1 MPWGSLSH
9 DQLAFLPWCPLEPG
23 SMICFVWLN
32 PIPHRRR
39 SSFESISSW
48 RTHCLSLSHSIHYLT
63 LLENCD
69 LFPNCIYVNHHLI
82 FFPFHLKA
90 LTVSKLYFLSMKVLK
105 PHSFLIYILC
115 TFFSAFFHSL
125 LPNSLSSYCQEKEN
139 IWLMIFL
146 VLKLKR
152 VQVTRYHQQFKNFV
166 FCLPRPLSNPFVWLT
181 S

>member
-1 MPWGSLSH
+1 MGESFSWSVSFSSLMPSGTWKH
-9 DQLAFLPWCPLEPG
+9 DFLGVTKSYPPQEK
-23 SMICFVWLN
+23 V
-32 PIPHRRR
+32 
-39 SSFESISSW
+39 FESISSW
-48 RTHCLSLSHSIHYLT
+48 RTHCLSLSHSIRYLT

-69 LFPNCIYVNHHLI
+69 LFPDCIYVNHHLI

-105 PHSFLIYILC
+105 PHSFLIYTLC
-115 TFFSAFFHSL
+115 TFFSASFHSL
-125 LPNSLSSYCQEKEN
+125 FPKSLSSYCQEKEN

-146 VLKLKR
+146 VLKFKR

-166 FCLPRPLSNPFVWLT
+166 FSLPPSNPFLWLT